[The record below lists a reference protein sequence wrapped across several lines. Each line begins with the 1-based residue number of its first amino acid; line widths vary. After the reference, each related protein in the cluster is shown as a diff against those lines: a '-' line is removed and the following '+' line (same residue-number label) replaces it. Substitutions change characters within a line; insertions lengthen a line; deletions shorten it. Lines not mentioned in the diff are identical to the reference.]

1 MWTVSVDLKKGIEV
15 MKIRIESSIFVKQ
28 INGGWIETAIE
39 NEWFHKV
46 KYYCL

>member
-28 INGGWIETAIE
+28 INGG
-39 NEWFHKV
+39 
-46 KYYCL
+46 